1 MPIIEREEPPHKP
14 MKLKGKKVPESS
26 DRSHM
31 SCLTLAALVFMLMV
45 PSADGAE
52 PTVTTGLPAD
62 VAMFKKHRD
71 LCDHFRGE
79 EPYDAERRAFLE
91 ESLKKYC
98 TGTDQELAS
107 LRTKYK
113 NNVVVLKVLSA
124 YEDAIEPME

>member
-1 MPIIEREEPPHKP
+1 MKP
-14 MKLKGKKVPESS
+14 DHPFKVEKMVSGTI
-26 DRSHM
+26 DRSHV
-31 SCLTLAALVFMLMV
+31 SCLALAVLVFMLMA

-52 PTVTTGLPAD
+52 PNATTGLPAG
-62 VAMFKKHRD
+62 VATFKKHRD

-107 LRTKYK
+107 LRTKYR
-113 NNVVVLKVLSA
+113 NNIVVLKVLSD
-124 YEDAIEPME
+124 YEDVIEPSE

>member
-1 MPIIEREEPPHKP
+1 MRLPA
-14 MKLKGKKVPESS
+14 VV
-26 DRSHM
+26 
-31 SCLTLAALVFMLMV
+31 ALVFIAIV
-45 PSADGAE
+45 PSGYGAE
-52 PTVTTGLPAD
+52 PTATTGLPTD
-62 VAMFKKHRD
+62 VATYKKHRD

-113 NNVVVLKVLSA
+113 NNIVVLKILA
-124 YEDAIEPME
+124 KYEDAIEPSE